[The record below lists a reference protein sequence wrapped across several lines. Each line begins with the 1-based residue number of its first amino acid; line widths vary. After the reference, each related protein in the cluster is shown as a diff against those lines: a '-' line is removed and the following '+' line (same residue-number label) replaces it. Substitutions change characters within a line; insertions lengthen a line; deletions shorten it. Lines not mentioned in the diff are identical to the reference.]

1 MSMKG
6 AKKGYEGRKE
16 GKEGPASHKKL
27 RGKRG
32 RGATAN
38 DSDRIPGV
46 SRPDKSDFPAFI
58 LPSGTVGYE
67 IIS

>member
-1 MSMKG
+1 MKG
-6 AKKGYEGRKE
+6 AKKGLKDGRKE
-16 GKEGPASHKKL
+16 GKEDLSGHKKL

-32 RGATAN
+32 RGATA
-38 DSDRIPGV
+38 SDRIPDV
-46 SRPDKSDFPAFI
+46 SRPDKSNFPAFI